1 MTENLSKQPSLYS
14 RIWRRYLS
22 NHKGKLV
29 LALICSAFTAAS
41 TSGSALL
48 MEPIFD
54 ELFGNKREEL
64 IPAIMAAFAGVFIIR
79 SIASYAQSHF
89 LTSASLSC
97 IHEMQKDMLSSILKS
112 DLQFLHNQGTAR
124 QLSKFTSDVVTLRQ
138 GIEQV
143 MIGGKDIFTVVGLIG
158 AMFYSNWFLA
168 IFAFFFFP
176 AVLIPVQKIG
186 KRLRKVSRQN
196 QKEIAEITS
205 ILDDTFKNL
214 RQVKAYTREESEKG
228 RGETVFLRSKVLFY
242 KAILT
247 RVLAT
252 SIVDAMAGILIAIVI
267 GIGAYMVFINELTQ
281 GEFMAFISAALL
293 AYQPVRSLTN
303 LWSSIQVGLGA
314 AERIFEVINHEPT
327 IIDAADAK
335 ELTTREGDVVLR
347 DVNFSYTANDEKIL
361 SKLNVTAKSG
371 QTIALVGPSGAGKS
385 TILNLIPRF
394 YDVQAGEVLIH
405 GQNIKELSLKS
416 LRSKL
421 GLVSQETGLFNDTI
435 KNNILYGKP
444 DATDE
449 EVFEAAKSA
458 SAHDFI
464 LDLPEGYDTVVGELG
479 IKLSGGQ
486 RQRISIARAML
497 KNAPVLLLDEATSAL
512 DTESERNVQAAL
524 EHLMEG
530 RTTIVIA
537 HRLSTIVNA
546 DKIYVLEKGSVV
558 EEGSHSELLKLN
570 GLYSKLHA
578 MQKTSEDAISLE
590 REIESELDLENA
602 KA

>member
-1 MTENLSKQPSLYS
+1 MTKASIKKPNFYK
-14 RIWRRYLS
+14 RIWRDYLS
-22 NHKGKLV
+22 HHKGKLV
-29 LALICSAFTAAS
+29 FALICSVFTAAS

-54 ELFGNKREEL
+54 ELFGNKRQEL
-64 IPAIMAAFAGVFIIR
+64 IPIIMATFAGVFVIR
-79 SIASYAQSHF
+79 GIASYGQSHF

-97 IHEMQKDMLSSILKS
+97 IHQMQKHMLSSILKS
-112 DLQFLHNQGTAR
+112 DLQFLHDQGTAR

-143 MIGGKDIFTVVGLIG
+143 MIGGKDIFTVIGLIG

-168 IFAFFFFP
+168 IFAFIFFP
-176 AVLIPVQKIG
+176 AVLIPVQKVG
-186 KRLRKVSRQN
+186 KRLRKISRQN
-196 QKEIAEITS
+196 QQEVAEITS
-205 ILDDTFKNL
+205 ILDDSFKNL
-214 RQVKAYTREESEKG
+214 RQVKAYTREEFENN
-228 RGETVFLRSKVLFY
+228 RGETVFLRSKKLFY

-252 SIVDAMAGILIAIVI
+252 SIVDSMAGILIAVVI
-267 GIGAYMVFINELTQ
+267 GIGAYMVFIQELTQ

-303 LWSSIQVGLGA
+303 LWSSIQVGMGA
-314 AERIFEVINHEPT
+314 AERIFEVIDHNPT
-327 IIDAADAK
+327 IIDAPNAK
-335 ELTTREGDVVLR
+335 DLILNEGDIELR
-347 DVNFSYTANDEKIL
+347 NVDFTYTLDNEKIL
-361 SKLNVTAKSG
+361 SKLSLTAKSG
-371 QTIALVGPSGAGKS
+371 QTVALVGPSGAGKS

-394 YDVQAGEVLIH
+394 YDTQSGEVLIF
-405 GQNIKELSLKS
+405 GNNVKDLTLRS
-416 LRSKL
+416 LRDKL

-435 KNNILYGKP
+435 KNNILHGKP
-444 DATDE
+444 DASDE
-449 EVFEAAKSA
+449 ELYTAATAA

-464 LDLPEGYDTVVGELG
+464 LNLPNGYDTMVGEMG

-497 KNAPVLLLDEATSAL
+497 KNAPILLLDEATSAL
-512 DTESERNVQAAL
+512 DTESERNVQSAL

-558 EEGSHSELLKLN
+558 EEGSHNELLKLN
-570 GLYSKLHA
+570 GLYSKLHE
-578 MQKTSEDAISLE
+578 MQKTSENVISLE
-590 REIESELDLENA
+590 RELENA
-602 KA
+602 TA

>member
-1 MTENLSKQPSLYS
+1 MTETDSKKPSLYR
-14 RIWRRYLS
+14 RIWQDYLS

-29 LALICSAFTAAS
+29 LALICSVFTAAS

-54 ELFGNKREEL
+54 ELFGNKRQEL
-64 IPAIMAAFAGVFIIR
+64 IPFIMAAFAGVFVIR
-79 SIASYAQSHF
+79 GIASYAQSHF

-97 IHEMQKDMLSSILKS
+97 IHQMQKNMLSSILKS

-143 MIGGKDIFTVVGLIG
+143 MIGGKDIFTVIGLIG

-168 IFAFFFFP
+168 IFAFIFFP
-176 AVLIPVQKIG
+176 AVLLPVQKVG
-186 KRLRKVSRQN
+186 KRLRKISRQN
-196 QKEIAEITS
+196 QQEVAEITS
-205 ILDDTFKNL
+205 ILDDSFKNL
-214 RQVKAYTREESEKG
+214 RQVKAYTREGFEKD
-228 RGETVFLRSKVLFY
+228 RGETVFLRSKKLFY

-252 SIVDAMAGILIAIVI
+252 SIVDSMAGILIAVVI
-267 GIGAYMVFINELTQ
+267 GIGAYMVFIQELTQ

-303 LWSSIQVGLGA
+303 LWSSIQVGMGA
-314 AERIFEVINHEPT
+314 AERIFEVIDHDPS
-327 IIDAADAK
+327 IIDSPDAK
-335 ELTTREGDVVLR
+335 VLTTREGDIELC
-347 DVNFSYTANDEKIL
+347 DVDFSYSSEDESIL
-361 SKLNVTAKSG
+361 SKLSLTAKSG

-385 TILNLIPRF
+385 TVLNLIPRF
-394 YDVQAGEVLIH
+394 YDAQSGQVLVH
-405 GQNIKELSLKS
+405 GQDVKKLTLQS
-416 LRSKL
+416 LRDKL

-444 DATDE
+444 DASDDE
-449 EVFEAAKSA
+449 LFEAAKAA

-464 LDLPEGYDTVVGELG
+464 LNLPNGYDTMVGELG

-497 KNAPVLLLDEATSAL
+497 KNAPILLLDEATSAL
-512 DTESERNVQAAL
+512 DTESERNVQSAL

-546 DKIYVLEKGSVV
+546 DKIYVLEKGCVV
-558 EEGSHSELLKLN
+558 EEGNHSELLKLN
-570 GLYSKLHA
+570 GLYSKLHE
-578 MQKTSEDAISLE
+578 MQKTSEDVISLE
-590 REIESELDLENA
+590 RELENA
-602 KA
+602 TA